1 VAVVDN
7 TTQILRYTMP
17 MQLQQTMDKRLD
29 VLPEVLPVRVETVVV
44 TAVLQVVVDS
54 IPTEVAAFMVQA
66 DSPSQMEVMEETMA
80 LTLYVL
86 EDLVAEAERTGTPVA
101 VAVAVG
107 TPVVL
112 VGTIVATMEAAV
124 ELGHI
129 TQEPIK

>member
-1 VAVVDN
+1 VDN

-66 DSPSQMEVMEETMA
+66 DSPSQMEVMEETMV

-86 EDLVAEAERTGTPVA
+86 EDLEAEAERTGTPVA
-101 VAVAVG
+101 EAVAVG

-112 VGTIVATMEAAV
+112 VVTTVATMEAAV